1 MLKDIKKILLLRP
14 DGIGDLLNSTP
25 AISLLR
31 RSYPDAHITVLVRP
45 LNSDIL
51 IENPDVDE
59 VLIYDRVGKHQ
70 RLLEKLNFCHQLR
83 KKGYD
88 LVVVM
93 YTASWY
99 NFLAYASGAKY
110 RVGRYQK
117 RFKSTLTHPCRQT
130 YAKGTVHEV
139 ERNLDLVRIICDNEK
154 SMDARL
160 SVGEIKRDIRDFPDG
175 RLVLNLSSEEKQ
187 WAHNYIQ
194 KLGISEYDFFVCI
207 HPGGSSFD
215 KLWPEDGYA
224 QIADRLVD
232 PFGAKILILHGP
244 SESKLAS
251 DIQQRMTPD
260 VVIYAPE
267 SLRQL
272 AALINCCKLFIC
284 NDSGPMHIAAALD
297 VPTVAIFGPTDHVR
311 WAPRSPNAQIARR
324 DMPCWPCSA
333 HKCKN
338 GFECMKLLPVKKV
351 WETIEALLKD
361 DV

>member
-1 MLKDIKKILLLRP
+1 MLKDIKKILILRP

-31 RSYPDAHITVLVRP
+31 KSYPDAHITVLVRP

-51 IENPDVDE
+51 IANPDVDE
-59 VLIYDRVGKHQ
+59 VLIYDRVGKHN
-70 RLLEKLNFCHQLR
+70 RLLERLKFFHRLR

-130 YAKGTVHEV
+130 YSKGTVHEV
-139 ERNLDLVRIICDNEK
+139 ERNLDLVRIICANEIAPPSQK
-154 SMDARL
+154 AESFD
-160 SVGEIKRDIRDFPDG
+160 
-175 RLVLNLSSEEKQ
+175 LVLNLSAEEKQ
-187 WAHNYIQ
+187 WAHDYIR
-194 KLGISEYDFFVCI
+194 KLGISEDDLFVCI

-215 KLWPEDGYA
+215 KLWPEDAYA
-224 QIADRLVD
+224 QIADRLVNQ
-232 PFGAKILILHGP
+232 FAAKILILHGP
-244 SESKLAS
+244 SESKLAN
-251 DIQQRMTPD
+251 DIQRRMTHD
-260 VVIYAPE
+260 VVIYVPE

-272 AALINCCKLFIC
+272 AVLINCCKLFIC

-297 VPTVAIFGPTDHVR
+297 VSTVAIFGPTDYVR
-311 WAPRSPNAQIARR
+311 WAPRNPSAKIARR

-338 GFECMKLLPVKKV
+338 GFECTKLLPL
-351 WETIEALLKD
+351 ETIWEKIETLLKFET
-361 DV
+361 